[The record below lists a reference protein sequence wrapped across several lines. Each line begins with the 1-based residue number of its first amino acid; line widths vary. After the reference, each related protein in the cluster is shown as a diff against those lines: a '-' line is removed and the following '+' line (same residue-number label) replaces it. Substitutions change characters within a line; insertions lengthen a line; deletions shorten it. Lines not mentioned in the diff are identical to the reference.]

1 MRTILEF
8 LPNPDPKASRTY
20 QVYDETTTID
30 GLPDQRFGP
39 SLLLS
44 TGGRVEVW
52 LSLDPAGRVQGG
64 QGTMSL
70 LGDSL
75 FTPMSDAERLAW
87 AEVCNARPL
96 HPHEMAAF
104 KQRGLTGRLPEVIEH
119 PDLAAPML
127 AATKIR
133 ARVAMVGGGAT
144 LRAIRGRIGI
154 RYLIDGLTAAQ
165 TMERLVA

>member
-8 LPNPDPKASRTY
+8 LPNPDPKRQPQRT
-20 QVYDETTTID
+20 
-30 GLPDQRFGP
+30 GLRRNHDHRRSAPDQRF
-39 SLLLS
+39 SVSRFLLAS

-52 LSLDPAGRVQGG
+52 PSYDPAGRVQGG

-87 AEVCNARPL
+87 AEVCTPAPRIRTRWPF
-96 HPHEMAAF
+96 F
-104 KQRGLTGRLPEVIEH
+104 KQRGSTGRLLEVIEH

-127 AATKIR
+127 AAIKSVPASLQGR
-133 ARVAMVGGGAT
+133 WRYSPCD
-144 LRAIRGRIGI
+144 LRPGS
-154 RYLIDGLTAAQ
+154 
-165 TMERLVA
+165 

>member
-1 MRTILEF
+1 MRTIL
-8 LPNPDPKASRTY
+8 ASPSSYQIPIPRPAAPI

-87 AEVCNARPL
+87 AEVCNTCPPASARD
-96 HPHEMAAF
+96 
-104 KQRGLTGRLPEVIEH
+104 GRLQ
-119 PDLAAPML
+119 AARHDRSSPRAPSSIPTSPHRCL
-127 AATKIR
+127 AATKIPVP
-133 ARVAMVGGGAT
+133 ASPWWAVALPSV
-144 LRAIRGRIGI
+144 RS
-154 RYLIDGLTAAQ
+154 AAGSGFNI
-165 TMERLVA
+165 